1 MQSMSTPPVAFGVV
15 EPATALRT
23 DGLTF
28 LRNMIARQYPSPPFA
43 ESTDIWL
50 TMAEHG
56 RVLFEGLPTQR
67 YLNPL
72 GTIHGGWIS
81 TLLDSAMGCAVHS
94 TLKPG
99 HGFTT
104 VDMTVSFVRP
114 ASPNSGKLICE
125 GKIIH
130 SGGRIAT
137 AQGRVTDATG
147 KLIAHGTE
155 TCLIL
160 KAPAT
165 NDGR

>member
-1 MQSMSTPPVAFGVV
+1 MNPNQPPTRFGVV
-15 EPATALRT
+15 PTATAMQT

-28 LRNMIARQYPSPPFA
+28 LRNMISQHYPAPPFA
-43 ESTDIWL
+43 ETSDIWIV
-50 TMAEHG
+50 TAEHG
-56 RVLFEGLPTQR
+56 RVLFEASPAEKF
-67 YLNPL
+67 LNPL

-104 VDMTVSFVRP
+104 VDMTVSFVRAVLP
-114 ASPNSGKLICE
+114 SSGMLTCE

-137 AQGRVTDATG
+137 AEGRVTDVAG

-155 TCLIL
+155 TCMIL
-160 KAPAT
+160 KAPVE
-165 NDGR
+165 GGV